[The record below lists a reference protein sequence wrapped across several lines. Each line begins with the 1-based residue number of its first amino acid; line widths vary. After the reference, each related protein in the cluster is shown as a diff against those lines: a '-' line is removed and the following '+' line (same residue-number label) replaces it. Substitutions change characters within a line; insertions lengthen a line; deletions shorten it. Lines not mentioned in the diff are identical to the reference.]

1 MDIDVHTTALFR
13 ADTYQHAKQT
23 WSFIILHDWFLKR
36 TPKLL
41 FFFCVGLSQDP
52 IFMTYYSEIHS
63 VSNINISSQVRLNG
77 QYFKEAQ
84 TDDTIVNS

>member
-1 MDIDVHTTALFR
+1 M
-13 ADTYQHAKQT
+13 
-23 WSFIILHDWFLKR
+23 
-36 TPKLL
+36 
-41 FFFCVGLSQDP
+41 GLSQDP
-52 IFMTYYSEIHS
+52 IFKMTYYSEIHS